1 MKTLTLNRQIKSSM
15 DIQSEKLQLIEQL
28 LRVRDVRVMEQVRE
42 LLNKENNPIVG
53 YEADGRAITQREF
66 IKKIEQA
73 EEEYK
78 SGDYQTIDEL
88 EKESEAW

>member
-1 MKTLTLNRQIKSSM
+1 M
-15 DIQSEKLQLIEQL
+15 DSQAEKLLLIEQL

-53 YEADGRAITQREF
+53 YEADGRAITQYDF

-73 EEEYK
+73 EKEYD
-78 SGDYQTIDEL
+78 SGNYQSMDEI
-88 EKESEAW
+88 EKGSGGW